1 MLVVPVDEEED
12 HEEDEDKLDDHESNS
27 LSLVVFDL
35 IEERSTST

>member
-1 MLVVPVDEEED
+1 MFVVPVDEEED
-12 HEEDEDKLDDHESNS
+12 HEKDKDELDDHESNS